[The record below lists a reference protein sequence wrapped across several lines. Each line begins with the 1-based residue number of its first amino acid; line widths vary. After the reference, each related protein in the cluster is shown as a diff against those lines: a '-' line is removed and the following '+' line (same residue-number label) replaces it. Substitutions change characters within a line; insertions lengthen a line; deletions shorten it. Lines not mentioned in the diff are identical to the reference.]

1 MEKRILSVKYSVFGK
16 YDYIEATPEII
27 SRLFQAFAP
36 DGFMPN
42 MINLLKI
49 QQPQNI
55 VQQILRPQLINQKMS
70 CTISLLPER
79 VDIEFSNSEY
89 TDNVLDYLKRLIDLF
104 ELRISRIAL
113 NTATILDNLSEVEI
127 KQLNT
132 KLTPPENYCDEQ
144 NLVEYSSRRI
154 SRKVLDAIS
163 ENINVGRN
171 ITSIA
176 QVIEGQQV
184 INQIQVDTD
193 INTLGE
199 LTKERFD
206 LDACRE
212 FFEMA
217 ANTDKDVVNNIEE
230 IVNVD

>member
-1 MEKRILSVKYSVFGK
+1 MEKRILSVKYSIFGK

-199 LTKERFD
+199 LTKERFA

>member
-1 MEKRILSVKYSVFGK
+1 MEKRILSVKYSIFGK

-154 SRKVLDAIS
+154 SRKALDAIS

>member
-1 MEKRILSVKYSVFGK
+1 M
-16 YDYIEATPEII
+16 
-27 SRLFQAFAP
+27 
-36 DGFMPN
+36 
-42 MINLLKI
+42 
-49 QQPQNI
+49 
-55 VQQILRPQLINQKMS
+55 
-70 CTISLLPER
+70 
-79 VDIEFSNSEY
+79 
-89 TDNVLDYLKRLIDLF
+89 
-104 ELRISRIAL
+104 RISRIAL

>member
-1 MEKRILSVKYSVFGK
+1 MEKRVLSVKYSIFGK

-27 SRLFQAFAP
+27 SKLFQAFAA
-36 DGFMPN
+36 DEFMPN

-49 QQPQNI
+49 EQPQNT
-55 VQQILRPQLINQKMS
+55 VQQILRPQLINRKMS

-79 VDIEFSNSEY
+79 VDVEFSNNKY
-89 TDNVLDYLKRLIDLF
+89 TENVLDYLKRLIDLF
-104 ELRISRIAL
+104 DLRISRIAL
-113 NTATILDNLSEVEI
+113 NTSTVLDNLSEAEI

-132 KLTPPENYCDEQ
+132 KLTPPENYSNER

-154 SRKVLDAIS
+154 SRKVLDTIN

-171 ITSIA
+171 ITSIT
-176 QVIEGQQV
+176 QIIEGQQA
-184 INQIQVDTD
+184 INQIQIDTD

-206 LDACRE
+206 LEACRE
-212 FFEMA
+212 FFGMA
-217 ANTDKDVVNNIEE
+217 TNTDKDVVNNIEE
-230 IVNVD
+230 IANVD

>member
-1 MEKRILSVKYSVFGK
+1 MSVKYSIFGK

-154 SRKVLDAIS
+154 SRKALDAIS